1 MIFKNTADFIFS
13 NSIHLLDKAFN
24 NFKRL
29 QEMLSF
35 GSTFHFFRT
44 NPSPLGS
51 LNMSN
56 NLKQNIMVT
65 LLKRI
70 LPTRSI
76 HVYIDR

>member
-1 MIFKNTADFIFS
+1 MGAVHPT
-13 NSIHLLDKAFN
+13 
-24 NFKRL
+24 
-29 QEMLSF
+29 
-35 GSTFHFFRT
+35 RT
-44 NPSPLGS
+44 NQSPLGS